1 VRFNSMIHEVIIV
14 IFVTLLR
21 FKVKPTKEIIAENLR
36 MTENEVKEG
45 IKDLAVY
52 WTLGRYDAVAIMEAP
67 DEKTLMRALLRR
79 TGWAS
84 TETLVAVPAE
94 EARKLVE
101 A

>member
-1 VRFNSMIHEVIIV
+1 M
-14 IFVTLLR
+14 IFVTLVR
-21 FKVKPTKEIIAENLR
+21 FKVKPTKETIAENLR

-52 WTLGRYDAVAIMEAP
+52 WTLGRYDAVVIMEAP

-79 TGWAS
+79 TSWMS